1 QQAPPPHDSLRGA
14 VRTVDPRART
24 VAVTTG
30 VGMALRV
37 VQLRVPTELRVSAGG
52 AALPL
57 TALQPGDIVRVSF
70 GWRPAGLVAY
80 TIERHATAF
89 HPGGPGRP
97 CDELAAEGG
106 PVFQKRVTP
115 ALHAALNIDSEPV
128 SPHATAIAARTTPVI
143 LGFGLLDAVPDSVIL
158 SYADPDDRNG
168 D

>member
-1 QQAPPPHDSLRGA
+1 MTRIALTVACLLVPAAAGAQQAPPPHDSLRGA

-37 VQLRVPTELRVSAGG
+37 VQLRVPAELRVTAGS

-80 TIERHATAF
+80 TIERI
-89 HPGGPGRP
+89 GRMT
-97 CDELAAEGG
+97 DGAG
-106 PVFQKRVTP
+106 
-115 ALHAALNIDSEPV
+115 H
-128 SPHATAIAARTTPVI
+128 SP
-143 LGFGLLDAVPDSVIL
+143 
-158 SYADPDDRNG
+158 
-168 D
+168 